1 VLRTPGSQGSWDCTV
16 VRPTEKH
23 LLFPQESPPSVPING
38 AVLRIMNKTFM
49 ELTRNKKVAVNDN
62 DNLSQQMEY
71 ARLLEKVNRFF
82 CVRCVAAEAFLVL
95 GEIELG
101 YLKTN
106 VL

>member
-1 VLRTPGSQGSWDCTV
+1 
-16 VRPTEKH
+16 
-23 LLFPQESPPSVPING
+23 
-38 AVLRIMNKTFM
+38 M

-62 DNLSQQMEY
+62 DNLSQQMAY

-82 CVRCVAAEAFLVL
+82 GVGCVAAEAEAFLVL
-95 GEIELG
+95 GKMELG